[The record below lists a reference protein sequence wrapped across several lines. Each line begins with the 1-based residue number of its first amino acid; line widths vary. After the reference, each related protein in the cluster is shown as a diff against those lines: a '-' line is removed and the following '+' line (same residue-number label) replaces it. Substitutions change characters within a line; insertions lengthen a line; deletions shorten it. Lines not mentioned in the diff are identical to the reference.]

1 MRQTRPGET
10 WATYVPDRARLPRV
24 QRPLA
29 ARALRRNREGSEDQR
44 DASPE
49 EDKQQPAHQKRST
62 PLVSQGNPDLDRPQT
77 GRNRSPSTEE
87 GPDGAVSTQQNPLS
101 VHTAEPAQCP
111 HSRTCSVST
120 QQNPLSTKAGGWSCG
135 DDFQNNRQMR
145 GTGAERAQPRVLRQL
160 RRRHGASLEAEAVAG
175 AA

>member
-1 MRQTRPGET
+1 MAKINKIKLNVCFKNLKNMRQTRPGET

-29 ARALRRNREGSEDQR
+29 ARALRRNREGSEDRR

-49 EDKQQPAHQKRST
+49 EDKQQPAHQERST

-101 VHTAEPAQCP
+101 
-111 HSRTCSVST
+111 
-120 QQNPLSTKAGGWSCG
+120 TKAGGWSCG
-135 DDFQNNRQMR
+135 DDFQHNRQMR
-145 GTGAERAQPRVLRQL
+145 GTGAERARPRVLRQL